1 VVTPVDATE
10 ADAGRAADNSE
21 VSEISEGS
29 EADFE
34 SGDHSANEGAADRSL
49 IERARAIRPR
59 DVRPHL
65 LIIVFMAAYA
75 IYFSRLTIEI
85 YRGYGQPGFDMGI
98 YDQGVWL
105 LSRFH
110 APFVT
115 IMGRDL
121 FGDHSSLIMLLI
133 VPLYWIYPS
142 VATLCVLQSVSLALG
157 ALPVYLL
164 ARDRL
169 GGTVLPSLLGGAFLL
184 HPAIQGGNLEQFH
197 PECFLVPLIG
207 FAVYAAVTWRPRLLL
222 VTVVLCLLVKED
234 VGLLIAPLGLWVC
247 LRRDRRLGIK
257 MILGAAAAGLVATQV
272 IMKGFFGVPELHGD
286 RIPFGGLHGFMT
298 TTLKKPGQVVNYLV
312 SESRPFYVWQM
323 LVPSAMMFLRAPGV
337 AAIAIL
343 VVASN
348 VLSTF
353 PYQHMLQFHYSLAI
367 VPVVALGTVL
377 GIAALRRLRW
387 RAIAVV
393 AVTLLSLWAT
403 FLWGS
408 LPAISQNKIPHWKPS
423 NPQVHDINAVLSAL
437 PPNAVVSAQ
446 YSFVTH
452 VDHRTRVYEWP
463 VPFKAEY
470 WGLLNQEGQRLPFAN
485 QVQYL
490 FIPVSLDPDTAP
502 VFRQIKSQ
510 FVVVKQVGDVQLLRR
525 SRPGP

>member
-1 VVTPVDATE
+1 MARRTPVGKGGLPSGIVVAAVE
-10 ADAGRAADNSE
+10 ASEPGADGAA
-21 VSEISEGS
+21 VV
-29 EADFE
+29 
-34 SGDHSANEGAADRSL
+34 EGAGADRRL
-49 IERARAIRPR
+49 IERLRAIRVR

-65 LIIVFMAAYA
+65 LIVGLMAAYA

-121 FGDHSSLIMLLI
+121 FGDHSSLILLLV
-133 VPLYWIYPS
+133 VPFYWIYPS

-169 GGTVLPSLLGGAFLL
+169 GGTILPTLLAGAFLL
-184 HPAIQGGNLEQFH
+184 HPALQGGNLEQFH
-197 PECFLVPLIG
+197 PECFLVPFIG
-207 FAVYAAVTWRPRLLL
+207 FAIYAAVTWRPRLLI
-222 VTVVLCLLVKED
+222 VMVVLCLLVKED
-234 VGLLIAPLGLWVC
+234 VALLVVPLGLWVWI
-247 LRRDRRLGIK
+247 RRDRRLGLRI
-257 MILGAAAAGLVATQV
+257 MLGAIAAALIATQV
-272 IMKGFFGVPELHGD
+272 IIKGFLGIPELHGD
-286 RIPFGGLHGFMT
+286 RIPFGGLHGLVMN
-298 TTLKKPGQVVNYLV
+298 TLKKPGQVAKYLV

-343 VVASN
+343 VIGTN
-348 VLSTF
+348 VLSNF
-353 PYQHMLQFHYSLAI
+353 PYQHMLQYHYSLAV

-377 GIAALRRLRW
+377 GIAALTRLRW
-387 RAIAVV
+387 RALSVMGVV
-393 AVTLLSLWAT
+393 LLSLWAT

-423 NPQVHDINAVLSAL
+423 YPQVHDINAVLSAL
-437 PPNAVVSAQ
+437 PPNAIVSAQ
-446 YSFVTH
+446 YTFVTH

-463 VPFKAEY
+463 TPFKAEY

-490 FIPVSLDPDTAP
+490 FIPVQLDPDTAP
-502 VFRQIKSQ
+502 VFKQIRSQ
-510 FVVVKQVGDVQLLRR
+510 FVVVRQVGDVQLLRR
-525 SRPGP
+525 VSPGP